1 MLAVARG
8 SHSCAA
14 ETDLG
19 TTTPRK
25 KPGPENLGSG
35 DETRELHKTRVFHQ
49 IFNAAD
55 GPEKS
60 GFRACLTEIR
70 PKPPSINPQTRKK
83 SHNQNPG
90 FARKT
95 QVTHSPI
102 PGLSRVSPRSRVF
115 PGCLCCVLWSSPSRA
130 PWALTR
136 LLLCQC
142 QVIRISLSV
151 FRQVRQ
157 RTRSHPDSPPHT
169 HPKGLMHPV
178 DPPSGRAG
186 PRFASAKTR
195 LAPRRARPRGGRVHR
210 GVALSRTASTKERTA
225 PVRQ

>member
-14 ETDLG
+14 EIDLG

-70 PKPPSINPQTRKK
+70 PKPPSINPQNRKK

-115 PGCLCCVLWSSPSRA
+115 PGCLCCVLQGSRTKKSRRFWPKKAYYPRGPGVQSGKIDFSTISSANARPFSRTIPVRTPQSASRTEVSRPRPLCHGRA
-130 PWALTR
+130 PLTAG
-136 LLLCQC
+136 
-142 QVIRISLSV
+142 
-151 FRQVRQ
+151 
-157 RTRSHPDSPPHT
+157 RTRGAAQ
-169 HPKGLMHPV
+169 K
-178 DPPSGRAG
+178 RKAG
-186 PRFASAKTR
+186 K
-195 LAPRRARPRGGRVHR
+195 
-210 GVALSRTASTKERTA
+210 
-225 PVRQ
+225 